1 MTCGQKR
8 PCNPCLKGRTTAV
21 AQMNIRANKKEQT
34 KLQFSILTSNFFI
47 PNYAIEKKITF
58 KVKNPNA

>member
-47 PNYAIEKKITF
+47 SFLIIHSRLIHKPS
-58 KVKNPNA
+58 V

>member
-1 MTCGQKR
+1 
-8 PCNPCLKGRTTAV
+8 
-21 AQMNIRANKKEQT
+21 MNIPDFAVNYPDEETCRKK
-34 KLQFSILTSNFFI
+34 FN